1 MSPKLTAA
9 LALREIYRDLCN
21 GSPGMRL
28 LRTERAPSTAD
39 ARSERETDGAGNEA
53 WRFGVVNRSNRKNK
67 EQTTAALGVARRFR
81 HPPDEGELS

>member
-21 GSPGMRL
+21 GSPGMRS

-39 ARSERETDGAGNEA
+39 ARSEREIDGAGNEA

-67 EQTTAALGVARRFR
+67 QLPRWALRGASVTRRTK
-81 HPPDEGELS
+81 ELS

>member
-53 WRFGVVNRSNRKNK
+53 WRFGVVSGSNRKNK
-67 EQTTAALGVARRFR
+67 EPTTAALGVARRFR